1 MKLPE
6 INIGLIGHVA
16 HGKTIL
22 TKALT
27 GKLTLKHS
35 EELKRGITIK
45 LGYADAAIFKCKDCN
60 YYFTNAMST
69 EKCPRCFSSNIENI
83 RTISFLDAPGHETLM
98 VTVLTAS
105 ALMDG
110 AILVIASNEKVPQPQ
125 TKEHLKAIEL
135 AGIKNVVV
143 AQTKID
149 LVRDKQKLLEN
160 YNQIKEFLKNTH
172 ISDAPIIPVSAEYNV
187 NINYLI
193 EAIEEYI
200 PTPKRNENA
209 SARFY
214 AIRSFDIN
222 KPGTKIKDLKG
233 AVLGGSVV
241 QGKFEVGDEIEIK
254 PGYLYKGK
262 YYQLN
267 AKIESIQKSGKIVEK
282 AGCGGLVGLMLN
294 LDPSIAREDFL
305 AGRIVGKMNE
315 LPQETYELELEINL
329 LERFVGTEEERK
341 VEPIKVNETL
351 LINAACQRT
360 VGIVKNVRNNIV
372 EIQLKLPIIIEK
384 DYRILISRQ
393 FSGSWRLIGYGKS
406 LQL

>member
-6 INIGLIGHVA
+6 INIGLVGHVA

-60 YYFTNAMST
+60 YYFTNSNY
-69 EKCPRCFSSNIENI
+69 CPNCLSKNIENT

-125 TKEHLKAIEL
+125 TKEHLKALEL

-160 YNQIKEFLKNTH
+160 YYQIKDFLKNTPYEN
-172 ISDAPIIPVSAEYNV
+172 SPIIPVSAAYNV

-193 EAIEEYI
+193 EAIEKYI
-200 PTPKRNENA
+200 PTPKRSENA
-209 SARFY
+209 KARFY

-241 QGKFEVGDEIEIK
+241 QGKFKVGEEIEIK
-254 PGYLYKGK
+254 PGYFYKGK
-262 YYQLN
+262 YYPLT
-267 AKIESIQKSGKIVEK
+267 AKIESIQKSGKIVEE
-282 AGCGGLVGLMLN
+282 ADVGGLVGLMVN
-294 LDPSIAREDFL
+294 LDPAIAREDFL
-305 AGRIVGKMNE
+305 AGRIVGKLNE
-315 LPQETYELELEINL
+315 LPEEVYEIELEVNL

-341 VEPIKVNETL
+341 IEPIKPNETL
-351 LINAACQRT
+351 LINVACQRT
-360 VGIVKNVRNNIV
+360 VGIVKNVKNSYV
-372 EIQLKLPIIIEK
+372 ELQLKLPIIIEK
-384 DYRILISRQ
+384 DYRILLSRQ

-406 LQL
+406 LQV